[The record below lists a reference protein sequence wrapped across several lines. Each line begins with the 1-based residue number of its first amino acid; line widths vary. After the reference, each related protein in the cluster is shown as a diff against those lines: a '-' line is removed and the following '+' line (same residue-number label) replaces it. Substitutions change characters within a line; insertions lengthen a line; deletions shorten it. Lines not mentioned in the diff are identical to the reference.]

1 MSEVGMVAAILLG
14 GFSVFFLIGVP
25 IAISLGV
32 ATVLALM
39 YLGTPTMELVQGAM
53 IASDS
58 FPFLAVPFFILAG
71 QLMETGG
78 LSRRLIGVAAALMG
92 HVTGGLAMVTIMACA
107 FFAAISGSGPAT
119 TAAIGS
125 IMIPA
130 MLKRGYTK
138 EFAGAVSSSGG
149 TLGIL
154 IPPSIPMVVYGIVGN
169 VSITDMFL
177 AGIIPGIFV
186 ALAFMI
192 TAWLISRKHGFHG
205 TGEPF
210 SVTKFFKALN
220 EAKAALMAPL
230 IILGGIYGGIFT
242 PTEAAVVAVVYGM
255 FCGFFIYREL
265 KLSDVPKM
273 LMETAMITGSV
284 MIIIGFATAFG
295 RLMTMYQ
302 IPQMVATWMQ
312 GVTNDKFLL
321 LMIINVFLLFVG
333 MFMETVA
340 QIIILTPLFMPMAAK
355 LGIDPIQLGIVFVI
369 NCELGF
375 LTPPV
380 GVNLFVASN
389 IAKVSIEKLS
399 KAVIPFIIA
408 LFVSVT
414 IISYFPDIALW
425 LPKYLKSLR

>member
-1 MSEVGMVAAILLG
+1 MVAAILLG
-14 GFSVFFLIGVP
+14 GFSVLFLIGVP

-78 LSRRLIGVAAALMG
+78 LSRRLIGVASSLMG

-177 AGIIPGIFV
+177 AGIIPGILV
-186 ALAFMI
+186 AFAFMI
-192 TAWLISRKHGFHG
+192 TAWLISRKNGFHG

-210 SVTKFFKALN
+210 SVVKFLKALN

-255 FCGFFIYREL
+255 LCGFFIYREL
-265 KLSDVPKM
+265 KISDVPRM

-340 QIIILTPLFMPMAAK
+340 QIIILTPLFMPMASK

-389 IAKVSIEKLS
+389 IAKVSIERLS

-408 LFVSVT
+408 LFVSVAV
-414 IISYFPDIALW
+414 ISYFPDIALW
-425 LPKYLKSLR
+425 LPKYLKSIR

>member
-1 MSEVGMVAAILLG
+1 MDAGIVAWILLG
-14 GFSVFFLIGVP
+14 GFTVLFLIGVP

-32 ATVLALM
+32 ATLIALM
-39 YLGTPTMELVQGAM
+39 FLGIPTMELVQGAI

-71 QLMETGG
+71 GLMETGG
-78 LSRRLIGVAAALMG
+78 LSQRLINVASACMG
-92 HVTGGLAMVTIMACA
+92 HITGGLAIVTVIACA

-130 MLKRGYTK
+130 MIRRGYSW
-138 EFAGAVSSSGG
+138 EFAGAVSSTGG

-154 IPPSIPMVVYGIVGN
+154 IPPSIPMVIYGIVGN

-177 AGIIPGIFV
+177 AGIFPGIIISVIFI
-186 ALAFMI
+186 LASYI
-192 TAWLISRKHGFHG
+192 IAKKKGYRGSGI
-205 TGEPF
+205 PF
-210 SVTKFFKALN
+210 SWRNLWKALY
-220 EAKAALMAPL
+220 EAKAALLAPL

-242 PTEAAVVAVVYGM
+242 PTEAAVVAVAYGL
-255 FCGFFIYREL
+255 FCGLFIYKEL
-265 KLSDVPKM
+265 KLSDLPR
-273 LMETAMITGSV
+273 LIIETAMITGSV

-302 IPQMVATWMQ
+302 IPQIVATWMQ
-312 GVTNDKFLL
+312 IITESKFAM
-321 LMIINVFLLFVG
+321 LMMFSVFLLFVG
-333 MFMETVA
+333 MFMETIA
-340 QIIILTPLFMPMAAK
+340 QIIILTPLFIPIALK
-355 LGIDPIQLGIVFVI
+355 LGIDPVHLGIVFVI

-380 GVNLFVASN
+380 GANLFVASN
-389 IAKVSIEKLS
+389 LAKVSIEKLS
-399 KAVIPFIIA
+399 KAVIPYIIA
-408 LFVSVT
+408 LFIGVSV
-414 IISYFPDIALW
+414 ISYFPEIATW

>member
-1 MSEVGMVAAILLG
+1 MVAAILLG
-14 GFSVFFLIGVP
+14 GFSVLFLIGVP

-78 LSRRLIGVAAALMG
+78 LSRRLIGVASSLMG

-177 AGIIPGIFV
+177 AGIIPGFLV
-186 ALAFMI
+186 AFAFMI
-192 TAWLISRKHGFHG
+192 TAWLISRKNGFHG

-210 SVTKFFKALN
+210 SVVKFFKALN

-255 FCGFFIYREL
+255 LCGFFIYREL
-265 KLSDVPKM
+265 KLSDVPRM

-340 QIIILTPLFMPMAAK
+340 QIIILTPLFMPMASK

-389 IAKVSIEKLS
+389 IAKVSIERLS

-408 LFVSVT
+408 LFVSVAV
-414 IISYFPDIALW
+414 ISYFPDIALW
-425 LPKYLKSLR
+425 LPKYLKSIR